1 MTLKQISYFLAIIE
15 NGSLSKAA
23 ASLDLTQPALSRF
36 LEKLE
41 SDVGVTL
48 FTRNK
53 NNSLSLTEAG
63 NYYLQAAIKIQ
74 KIWTDLDTT
83 LVPLRGSKNQIIF
96 GIDADHM
103 TPYATEC
110 AEKVME
116 AYPDTLVDFF
126 CDTSNVVHEKVIN
139 GFWKMGLC
147 SYKGKNPDLQF
158 SLCSETEINIVV
170 SKTHPLA
177 AYSYANP
184 GMESFRLDLHT
195 LSPDTGF
202 AMMVGHS
209 VWQDDVQ
216 AYLKKINFVP
226 NVKRTYIRLA
236 SISGILES
244 SNSLGFC
251 PANTISSHLAYIAL
265 DPPVYFQQ
273 GVCLRKNTSL
283 TPAEKYLFSL
293 LMKKPYIRNL
303 D

>member
-1 MTLKQISYFLAIIE
+1 MKLKQISYFLSIIE

-23 ASLDLTQPALSRF
+23 SSLDLTQPALSRF

-41 SDVGVTL
+41 ADAGVAL

-53 NNSLSLTEAG
+53 NNTLSLTEAG
-63 NYYLQAAIKIQ
+63 KHYLEAAVKIQ
-74 KIWTDLDTT
+74 KVWNDLDAALT
-83 LVPLRGSKNQIIF
+83 PLRGSKNQIIF

-110 AEKVME
+110 ADKVME
-116 AYPDTLVDFF
+116 AYPDTMVDFF
-126 CDTSNVVHEKVIN
+126 CDNANVVHEKVAN

-147 SYKGKNPDLQF
+147 SYKGKHPDLQF
-158 SLCSETEINIVV
+158 SLCSETEMNIVV
-170 SKTHPLA
+170 SKAHPLA
-177 AYSYANP
+177 AYSYVNP
-184 GMESFRLDLHT
+184 GMESFRLDPRT
-195 LSPDTGF
+195 LPPDTGF

-216 AYLKKINFVP
+216 AYLKMINFVP

-244 SNSLGFC
+244 SHSLGFC
-251 PANTISSHLAYIAL
+251 PANTISSRLAYIAL
-265 DPPVYFQQ
+265 DPPFYFQQ
-273 GVCLRKNTSL
+273 GVCLQKNANL